1 MPITAIT
8 NNWNGLTNVIVTD
21 VDATNIF
28 IDSTVKTKGIWDTGA
43 TACAITS
50 TLAQSLKLVPIGIRR
65 VTGVHGTKDV
75 NEFFLLLTFESGLKV
90 KVRASEC
97 DKLSGDD
104 SIGLLIGMDVIT
116 LGDFSITNK
125 DGKTTMSFRVPSLS
139 NVDYVKELNDLEQ
152 ARYRHVRPNDP
163 CPCGSKIKYKNCHGK
178 NSR

>member
-8 NNWNGLTNVIVTD
+8 SNWNVLTNVIVTD
-21 VDATNIF
+21 VNVTNIF
-28 IDSTVKTKGIWDTGA
+28 VNSTVRTRGIWDTGA

-50 TLAQSLKLVPIGIRR
+50 TLAKDLKLVPVGIRR

-75 NEFFLLLTFESGLKV
+75 YEYFLLLTFDSGLEV
-90 KVRASEC
+90 NVRASEC
-97 DKLSGDD
+97 EKLSGDD

-139 NVDYVKELNDLEQ
+139 NVDYVKELKTWNNQGLKMQDLMIYAPVE
-152 ARYRHVRPNDP
+152 A
-163 CPCGSKIKYKNCHGK
+163 K
-178 NSR
+178 